1 MNVRKFIIALYFMLF
16 VGIGVT
22 SAGFFWQTR
31 REFEQ
36 LKLQEA
42 QTRAR
47 LAELQTRLAE
57 QETTLKRLRED
68 PGYVERVI
76 RRRLLYAKPEEF
88 VFRFPF
94 ED

>member
-1 MNVRKFIIALYFMLF
+1 VNVRKLIIGLYFVLF
-16 VGIGVT
+16 IGIGVT

-31 REFEQ
+31 QEFEQ

-42 QTRAR
+42 RTRAR

-57 QETTLKRLRED
+57 QEKILHRLRED

-76 RRRLLYAKPEEF
+76 RRRLMYAKPDEF